1 MIVLNATTPQ
11 TLKVIPRE
19 FVSEFTFSYT
29 DDSTNVET
37 EIPITTASNSG
48 NYMTWSQAFNP
59 VLVIN
64 HFYSIE
70 LFSDFAFWNTNYSLW
85 QNFDELWNDDGN
97 FKNVFYRDRI
107 FCTDQT
113 HDQKNGDFY
122 DINKGIYLTTDAF
135 NNEYIVTSCRKI

>member
-19 FVSEFTFSYT
+19 FVSEFTFSYE
-29 DDSTNVET
+29 DDSTNITT
-37 EIPITTASNSG
+37 EIPILNAQTSG
-48 NYMTWSQAFNP
+48 NYLTWSQSFNP
-59 VLVIN
+59 VLVLN
-64 HFYSIE
+64 HFYNIE

-85 QNFDELWNDDGN
+85 ENFNELWNDTSN

-107 FCTDQT
+107 FCTDQLV
-113 HDQKNGDFY
+113 DQKNGDFY

-135 NNEYIVTSCRKI
+135 NNEYIVTS